1 MDINKLTQEN
11 KKFIRTIF
19 NEMRKKTN
27 SFSIVR
33 DFNMSNAQIFT
44 FLSIAPAA
52 FAAASDNVLDNNEI
66 AKIEKLSRMIDV
78 NSTVNLELMEMMSIA
93 PEPENI
99 MSNEEFNIRAGAE
112 LLYLA
117 RNLKKFEDDFISALK
132 TLLIFDQNPN
142 KPGSLTSSFI
152 HLMDS
157 MVKNNL
163 SKNKGA
169 EMIKLKEFKTRI
181 GLN

>member
-1 MDINKLTQEN
+1 MDINKLTEEN

-33 DFNMSNAQIFT
+33 DFNMSNPQMFT
-44 FLSIAPAA
+44 FLSICPAA

-66 AKIEKLSRMIDV
+66 AKIEKLARMIDV
-78 NSTVNLELMEMMSIA
+78 SKTVNLDLLEMMSIA
-93 PEPENI
+93 FEPENV

-117 RNLKKFEDDFISALK
+117 RNLSKFEDDFISALK
-132 TLLIFDQNPN
+132 TLLIFDQNP
-142 KPGSLTSSFI
+142 KKAGSLTSSFNQ
-152 HLMDS
+152 LMDS
-157 MVKNNL
+157 MVNNNL
-163 SKNKGA
+163 SKVKGT
-169 EMIKLKEFKTRI
+169 EMIKMNEFKKRI
-181 GLN
+181 GIV